1 MKKQQ
6 KKGAATKKFAE
17 GDLVITVRDVG
28 TKLDYKW
35 KGPYRVVKKL
45 FANVYELEDLRTK
58 KKVCRDG
65 SSLRAFI
72 CPEGVDPLAVV
83 AQDEGEYVVREIVGH
98 RLEGKNKKNK
108 THWYFLVK
116 FEDET
121 EEWLPYMEASMTAKI
136 VRPETKP

>member
-1 MKKQQ
+1 MSS
-6 KKGAATKKFAE
+6 
-17 GDLVITVRDVG
+17 
-28 TKLDYKW
+28 
-35 KGPYRVVKKL
+35 
-45 FANVYELEDLRTK
+45 RTK

-72 CPEGVDPLAVV
+72 CPEGVDPLAVA

-121 EEWLPYMEASMTAKI
+121 EEWLPSME
-136 VRPETKP
+136 VRDLQAFEEYIRNHRDFEGFWTGV